1 MKKNGEYN
9 SKELIMDLYIL
20 RHAEAEDLGPN
31 CKTDAERRLTAKGE
45 KQSADAAAALRA
57 MEVRFDLILTSPL
70 ARARQTAEIVAKSL
84 RLSKR
89 LETTD
94 DLAPDG
100 DPKALVAA
108 INRRADELTSV
119 LLVGHE
125 PWLSQFISQL
135 IAGRPDLHI
144 ELKKAGLC
152 KLSVEEL
159 RHDRC
164 ATLEWLLTAKQLRRV
179 AG

>member
-1 MKKNGEYN
+1 
-9 SKELIMDLYIL
+9 MDVYVL
-20 RHAEAEDLGPN
+20 RHAEAENTCPD
-31 CKTDAERRLTAKGE
+31 CKSDAERRLTAKGE
-45 KQSADAAAALRA
+45 RQSSDAAAALRA
-57 MEVRFDLILTSPL
+57 MEVSFDLILASPL
-70 ARARQTAEIVAKSL
+70 VRARQTATIVAKAMKL
-84 RLSKR
+84 AKR
-89 LETTD
+89 VEITP

-100 DPKALVAA
+100 DPGSLIAA
-108 INRRADELTSV
+108 INKRAGKVADV

-125 PWLSQFISQL
+125 PWLSRFISQL
-135 IAGRPDLHI
+135 VAGRPDLAV

-164 ATLEWLLTAKQLRRV
+164 AMLEWLLTAKQLRRI